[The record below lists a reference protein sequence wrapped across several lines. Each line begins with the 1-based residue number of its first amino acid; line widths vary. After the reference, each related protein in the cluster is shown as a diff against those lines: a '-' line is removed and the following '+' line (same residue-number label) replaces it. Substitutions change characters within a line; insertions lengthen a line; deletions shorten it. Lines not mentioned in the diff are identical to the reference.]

1 MVVLH
6 EHSRSPDLPGWK
18 ATPPARPEWQVGR
31 EELEDRAGETAG
43 REQMEK
49 IFSGE
54 GTSIDVPEDEALER
68 EYLLGFWSG
77 VSEAIREYLKKAEG
91 LSIDMIRSW
100 DSVTQR
106 IESTIR
112 QANRPGENAM
122 VNMEEVRNDI
132 NELAG
137 AAEEKPM
144 RLAA

>member
-1 MVVLH
+1 
-6 EHSRSPDLPGWK
+6 
-18 ATPPARPEWQVGR
+18 
-31 EELEDRAGETAG
+31 
-43 REQMEK
+43 MEK